1 MTRDTKAT
9 NGNRDPS
16 WASLCRAATLAYA
29 LLAVVSLAIA
39 LTLAQ
44 PAFPDYTDALLFFAA
59 VVFWGVWAVVPT
71 LALLCAL
78 GRWRTPRT
86 PRAQSVLLWLLLVC
100 CTGLTGGVG
109 VLLGWIEAPS
119 TVWRAIGI
127 AATLGLGIGWA
138 VAGWQ
143 ERQAL
148 IDAARTAQAAA
159 LQARTHPH
167 FLLNSLNVIAGLLPD
182 APHRAERAIENLAVL
197 LQAAL
202 SDPHPWPLAAELDA
216 ARAYLALA
224 QLRYGDRL
232 VLDWKSDC
240 PEAILTKR
248 IPRWCLV
255 PLIENAVTHG
265 VARRREPTTVSV
277 TLRVIENQLTVR
289 VGNPVAERAQ
299 NPARSDSGFGVGLAA
314 VTRQIAAAGGTVQQV
329 QDAGWHW
336 VAITLPLDASNGG

>member
-1 MTRDTKAT
+1 M
-9 NGNRDPS
+9 

-44 PAFPDYTDALLFFAA
+44 PAFPDDTDALLFFAA

-148 IDAARTAQAAA
+148 IDAAR
-159 LQARTHPH
+159 
-167 FLLNSLNVIAGLLPD
+167 
-182 APHRAERAIENLAVL
+182 
-197 LQAAL
+197 
-202 SDPHPWPLAAELDA
+202 
-216 ARAYLALA
+216 AYLALA

-232 VLDWKSDC
+232 VLDWQSDC

>member
-1 MTRDTKAT
+1 VTRDTKAT
-9 NGNRDPS
+9 NGNRDPM

-148 IDAARTAQAAA
+148 IDAAR
-159 LQARTHPH
+159 
-167 FLLNSLNVIAGLLPD
+167 
-182 APHRAERAIENLAVL
+182 
-197 LQAAL
+197 
-202 SDPHPWPLAAELDA
+202 
-216 ARAYLALA
+216 AYLALA

-232 VLDWKSDC
+232 VLDWQSDC

>member
-1 MTRDTKAT
+1 M
-9 NGNRDPS
+9 
-16 WASLCRAATLAYA
+16 
-29 LLAVVSLAIA
+29 
-39 LTLAQ
+39 
-44 PAFPDYTDALLFFAA
+44 
-59 VVFWGVWAVVPT
+59 
-71 LALLCAL
+71 
-78 GRWRTPRT
+78 
-86 PRAQSVLLWLLLVC
+86 
-100 CTGLTGGVG
+100 
-109 VLLGWIEAPS
+109 
-119 TVWRAIGI
+119 
-127 AATLGLGIGWA
+127 LGLGIGWV

-182 APHRAERAIENLAVL
+182 APHQAERAIENLALL

-232 VLDWKSDC
+232 VLDWQIDC
-240 PEAILTKR
+240 PEAVLSQR
-248 IPRWCLV
+248 VPRWCLV

-277 TLRVIENQLTVR
+277 TLRVTENQLTVR
-289 VGNPVAERAQ
+289 VGNPVAERAHL
-299 NPARSDSGFGVGLAA
+299 PTRSDSGFGVGLAA
-314 VTRQIAAAGGTVQQV
+314 VTRQIAARGGTVQQV
-329 QDAGWHW
+329 QEAGWHW
-336 VAITLPLDASNGG
+336 VALTLPLDPRNHE